1 MKATVSYN
9 LRFDKEGTSYN
20 QMVNIKL
27 SQTELDSLN
36 KYVLNDKDNYGDLSL
51 YYNGKLKD
59 GDNYVSLSYRDS
71 IIRFM
76 NDNKV
81 KTDRKILDRNTM
93 FRIKIVKPFHL

>member
-9 LRFDKEGTSYN
+9 LRFNNEGTSYK

-27 SQTELDSLN
+27 LQKELDSLN
-36 KYVLNDKDNYGDLSL
+36 KYVSKDKDNYRSLSL
-51 YYNGKLKD
+51 YYNGELKE

-93 FRIKIVKPFHL
+93 FRIKIVKPFSL